1 MDANSTVIAVFALF
15 VGFGLPVFIV
25 AIVLHYLMRKA
36 RLTHDTI
43 LKLAEKGVPIPTEL
57 IVPPQRLRVRSDFK
71 TGIVLLAAGAGLSLL
86 FLEINGPI
94 SLGAIPA
101 LMGLGYIVAW
111 KVEKS
116 PQSVS

>member
-1 MDANSTVIAVFALF
+1 MDTNSAVIAAIALIF
-15 VGFGLPVFIV
+15 SFGTPIFIV
-25 AIVLHYLMRKA
+25 TIVLWFSARKT
-36 RLTHDTI
+36 RQTHDTM

-57 IVPPQRLRVRSDFK
+57 IATPQKRASSDFK
-71 TGIVLLAAGAGLSLL
+71 VGIVLLAAGAGICAFL
-86 FLEINGPI
+86 LEIHGPV

-101 LMGLGYIVAW
+101 LMGLGYMIAW